1 MQRSGTAVLSDFV
14 DSQDYVHRH
23 NPNAVEHN
31 DSYIGMASY
40 NIFAGIFV
48 AFVFGAAFF
57 FDLLW
62 PARHEDRGIRLAWK
76 GCAVTACIFMLASC
90 ICEVVSLPPSMVLN
104 GY

>member
-1 MQRSGTAVLSDFV
+1 MLSNFV
-14 DSQDYVHRH
+14 DGQKFLKTHDPR
-23 NPNAVEHN
+23 AVEHN

-57 FDLLW
+57 FDLFW

-76 GCAVTACIFMLASC
+76 GCSVAACIFMLASC
-90 ICEVVSLPPSMVLN
+90 ICEIVSRR
-104 GY
+104 